1 MTQFGLINW
10 LAVAVFLLA
19 TTWFGH
25 KMSGR
30 VKSLDGFFLGGNSL
44 PWWAVTGSIVASQL
58 SAVTIVAVPGFL
70 FRDGGNLLFLQG
82 TLIGFIL
89 AKFLMVLIF
98 LKPYYQRKIYSPYD
112 FIENRLGSRISGL
125 ARCLFVTSAI
135 FGHGIRLLTVA
146 LVFSVVAGIP
156 IGNSILIM
164 GLFAIIWTLMGGIK
178 TVIWTDFLLLLVIL
192 AGVIF
197 TIIQL
202 AGSLP
207 FGLSEAVEKF
217 RQADKLT
224 LLDFSLNPKTTWTVW
239 TSLICFTVFE
249 LAQNSVDQVITQR
262 MMCCKDWREARKA
275 VLGSLVIVAITLMMT
290 VVGLG
295 IWLYYRVNPL
305 TPETAAFL
313 AEQPSRAYPYYVIDR
328 LPAGLSGLIIA
339 AIFAA
344 GISTLDSAIAAL
356 SETSINGF
364 YKKYVNKRG
373 GDSHYVYASRVAVVI
388 WGVILAGLAYAWG
401 RLIQNEAMLNL
412 AYKAPVL
419 TYGPMLM
426 IALCAKMR
434 RFTTGAIF
442 SGTALGVVS
451 ALVVLITN
459 ACANEVVIDGFWI
472 YPITCVA
479 FVIGASIVS
488 VGQSRSG
495 GLSKGEM

>member
-1 MTQFGLINW
+1 MAEFGLSNW
-10 LAVAVFLLA
+10 LVVVAFLVA

-25 KMSGR
+25 KMSGK
-30 VKSLDGFFLGGNSL
+30 VKGLDGFFLGGNSL
-44 PWWAVTGSIVASQL
+44 PWWAVSGSIVASQL

-70 FRDGGNLLFLQG
+70 FRDTGNLLFLQG

-98 LKPYYQRKIYSPYD
+98 LKPYYEKKIYSPYD
-112 FIENRLGSRISGL
+112 FIENRLGSRVSSL
-125 ARCLFVTSAI
+125 ARILFVVGAI

-164 GLFAIIWTLMGGIK
+164 GVFAIIWTLMGGVK

-202 AGSLP
+202 AGAIP
-207 FGLSEAVEKF
+207 FGLGEAMDRF
-217 RQADKLT
+217 RDADKLT
-224 LLDFSLNPKTTWTVW
+224 LFDFSLNPKITWTVW

-275 VLGSLVIVAITLMMT
+275 VLGSLVIIAITLMMA

-295 IWLYYRVNPL
+295 VWLYYRVNPL
-305 TPETAAFL
+305 PPKIAAFL

-364 YKKYVNKRG
+364 YKKYINKAG
-373 GDSHYVYASRVAVVI
+373 EDKHYLYASRVAVVA

-401 RLIQNEAMLNL
+401 KLVQNEAMLNL

-426 IALCAKMR
+426 IALCAINR
-434 RFTTGAIF
+434 RFTPIAIF
-442 SGTALGVVS
+442 TGTAMGVITALAMLVMN
-451 ALVVLITN
+451 ACGKGLVV
-459 ACANEVVIDGFWI
+459 DGFWI
-472 YPITCVA
+472 YPATCIV
-479 FVIGASIVS
+479 FVIGAGIVS
-488 VGQSRSG
+488 LG
-495 GLSKGEM
+495 GVNKNSLPNV